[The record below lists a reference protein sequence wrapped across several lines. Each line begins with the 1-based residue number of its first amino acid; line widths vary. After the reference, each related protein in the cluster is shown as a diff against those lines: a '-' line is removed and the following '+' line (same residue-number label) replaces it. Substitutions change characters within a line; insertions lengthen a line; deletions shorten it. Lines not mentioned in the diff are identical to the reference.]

1 MVAAEIAFPKPVGT
15 PQLFLTARKVRL
27 LDAHVPDKVLLTVKR
42 AERSCWSDGAYASD
56 GPWRMSIVGDK
67 VRVQYVDRFLTNHW
81 VVDMLPEDTAATA
94 TVALGAGGYHANP
107 DHAFMT
113 AASFVLLLILSA
125 LVVGYIPDAE
135 RAGTILSFAFK
146 SDLKQCQGNRC
157 IYQKPEEPEDE
168 LPPQTLLPGTEMRHD
183 EFCTF
188 DGRRLTHTN
197 CHVVIH
203 GDNNGDR
210 LVVHKSESPSI
221 KCVLSMQH
229 DGNLVLYHP
238 EKGAVWA
245 SRDAIGKLCPKGVT
259 IPRNTMKLACQH

>member
-42 AERSCWSDGAYASD
+42 AERSCWSDGAHASD

-81 VVDMLPEDTAATA
+81 VVDMLPENTDATA
-94 TVALGAGGYHANP
+94 TVVLGAGGYHANP
-107 DHAFMT
+107 DHAFMA
-113 AASFVLLLILSA
+113 AASFGLLLILCA
-125 LVVGYIPDAE
+125 LFVNFIPDAE
-135 RAGTILSFAFK
+135 RAGTVLSFAFK
-146 SDLKQCQGNRC
+146 SDLTPRCGSEKKQS
-157 IYQKPEEPEDE
+157 EPEDD
-168 LPPQTLLPGTEMRHD
+168 LPPQTLLPGIEMRHD
-183 EFCTF
+183 EFRTF
-188 DGRRLTHTN
+188 DDRRLTHTN
-197 CHVVIH
+197 CHVVIY
-203 GDNNGDR
+203 GDNNGES
-210 LVVHKSESPSI
+210 LVVHKSESPSN

-238 EKGAVWA
+238 DKGAVWA